1 MCLLQAFM
9 EMQEPNVGAT
19 WKKASE
25 GKIIVADEEKQL
37 IQSMLHVLQDPIIRK
52 GQKNQAF

>member
-1 MCLLQAFM
+1 M